1 MDQQQ
6 LLHETHELLK
16 RLLEMDE
23 ERKRESAEAMASF
36 QEKFKSPLS
45 DSSDSPKESDFQV
58 QHDQRML
65 DIQSDMEVLRKKD
78 QEYKE
83 AVLAEYQEQT
93 RILTEILERL
103 KK

>member
-6 LLHETHELLK
+6 LLQETHTMLK
-16 RLLEMDE
+16 RLLELDAEQKKESAAAMAEME
-23 ERKRESAEAMASF
+23 ERFKKPPLGLPEAPD
-36 QEKFKSPLS
+36 EGGL
-45 DSSDSPKESDFQV
+45 QV
-58 QHDQRML
+58 QHDQRMK
-65 DIQSDMEVLRKKD
+65 DIQGDMEVMRKKD
-78 QEYKE
+78 QEYKD